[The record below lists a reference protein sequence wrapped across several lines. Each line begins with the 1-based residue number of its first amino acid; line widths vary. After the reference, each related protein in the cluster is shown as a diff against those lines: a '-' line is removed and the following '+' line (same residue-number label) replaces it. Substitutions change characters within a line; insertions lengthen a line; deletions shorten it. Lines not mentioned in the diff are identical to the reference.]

1 MGNSPF
7 AFSYSITDSSLA
19 EINELTNNIQ
29 MFFNSKLRTKPKSSP
44 SRPEQLLLFFLFFF
58 FFSFLKIKKENK
70 TNSSP
75 VIQEDS
81 KKFNEKR
88 KKLQFNSTFKTPPST
103 SPRDLNQQTNR
114 S

>member
-1 MGNSPF
+1 MGSPF

-44 SRPEQLLLFFLFFF
+44 SRPEQLSSFFFF

-88 KKLQFNSTFKTPPST
+88 KNLQFNSTFKTPPST